1 LTFLGF
7 AASYS
12 CLLVTL
18 SLRKSRA
25 AVLLDAGK
33 QSGSVENSGMIPE
46 TTTGAAA
53 GTAQAERVSRPRAGR
68 LAQRNTLNGL
78 LFCAPAI
85 VGLVGLTLYPLC
97 MSLYYSF
104 CSYTVLKPAKWVGM
118 ANYRLIF
125 RDIQA
130 RGQLFESI
138 ANSLYY
144 AGLAVPLGVA
154 TAFTLALLLNQ
165 KVKGLAFFRTLFY
178 VPSVLP
184 VVASSV
190 LWMWLLNAQHGM
202 VNQLLELLGIEKL
215 LSLLGIK
222 TPLGWLADPAW
233 SKPAL
238 VLMSL
243 WGVGNATVI
252 FLAGLQN
259 VPSELY
265 EAAELDGASPWQK
278 TRNVTL
284 PMVSPQ
290 ILFMMVM
297 GLIGAVQY
305 FTQAWVMTNGTGGPA
320 NSTMMYPMYLF
331 QNAFQ
336 FFKMGYACAMAWL
349 MFVVVVG
356 ATALLFKGTSRFVHY
371 GGETR

>member
-1 LTFLGF
+1 MSTE
-7 AASYS
+7 SS
-12 CLLVTL
+12 TDTV
-18 SLRKSRA
+18 
-25 AVLLDAGK
+25 V
-33 QSGSVENSGMIPE
+33 
-46 TTTGAAA
+46 A
-53 GTAQAERVSRPRAGR
+53 GTASRPIPSHHSGR

-78 LFCAPAI
+78 LFCAPSI
-85 VGLVGLTLYPLC
+85 VGLLGLTLYPLC

-104 CSYTVLKPAKWVGM
+104 CSYTVLKPEKWVGL

-125 RDIQA
+125 RDIA
-130 RGQLFESI
+130 TRGQLFESI
-138 ANSLYY
+138 VNSFYY
-144 AGLAVPLGVA
+144 AFLAVPLGIA
-154 TAFTLALLLNQ
+154 TAFALALLLNQ
-165 KVKGLAFFRTLFY
+165 KVRGLAFFRTLFY

-202 VNQLLELLGIEKL
+202 VNQILELLGVERV
-215 LSLLGIK
+215 LSLVGIK

-259 VPSELY
+259 VPVDLY
-265 EAAELDGASPWQK
+265 EAAELDGATAWQK

-290 ILFMMVM
+290 LLFMLVM

-349 MFVVVVG
+349 MFVFVVG
-356 ATALLFKGTSRFVHY
+356 ATALLFMTTARFVYY
-371 GGETR
+371 GGEAR